1 MRKTD
6 YGKKMGQALKAVAIM
21 HSQVSRLLLDC
32 DSLFP
37 DYESV
42 FINYAT
48 RDLTYHVKADFWMA
62 EGVYRYWFQQG
73 QSLLGVTAMFHG
85 LEDKL
90 EQPLFVVGCMDYLDI
105 TPQNVKQRCNEWDLW
120 DAVTDWAP
128 QPPRLGQVIDLSDP
142 DSKGRIQNMRV
153 IVVPLFQIENLDDV
167 KNLFRKL
174 GVELSK

>member
-1 MRKTD
+1 
-6 YGKKMGQALKAVAIM
+6 
-21 HSQVSRLLLDC
+21 
-32 DSLFP
+32 
-37 DYESV
+37 
-42 FINYAT
+42 
-48 RDLTYHVKADFWMA
+48 
-62 EGVYRYWFQQG
+62 
-73 QSLLGVTAMFHG
+73 MFHG